1 MSEPGKTVFIS
12 VAPPDTDAASPI
24 VAALRA
30 AGIAVWFHPEDQRRR
45 DESDTLI
52 RRQIRTCTLFV
63 PVISAQTQALH
74 EGYFRLEWH
83 LAEQRSQLMTK
94 NRAFIVPVCLDATL
108 EHEAL
113 VPDAFLGP
121 TWSHTGGPGQL
132 AEFVAH
138 VQRLLAQP
146 LSASRTGSHGGTRR
160 PFNPENPSI
169 PDYTLV
175 RQIGR
180 GSYGDVWL
188 ARSVTGLYRA
198 VKLVWRERFADA
210 QPYDREFKGL
220 TEFAAASLGE
230 SIQLALLHVGRD
242 DASGFFYYVME
253 LADDAGRG
261 RSIDP
266 DNYVPLTFSELRS
279 RSGRVPANDC
289 LTYAVELTRVLAGL
303 HARGL
308 VHRDIKPSNVIVVNG
323 VPKLADI
330 GLVSPAALAHTFVG
344 TEGFVPPEG
353 PGSPGADVYALGK
366 VLYELCTGLD
376 RHEFPQLPSD
386 LTSLT
391 DHGVLL
397 GLNEIILR
405 ACDPTPAERYRD
417 GAALLADL
425 ETLRAGRPVVK
436 KSRWPL
442 FVAALVVA
450 ALAPGLVVVWRGKNP
465 PPATT
470 AKNVEAPPDAPRAR
484 TPETAPALNPAE
496 ANPALGPIPTADRA
510 PLLVVL
516 PLANLSPDLKDV
528 SIHEHLHA
536 ELITHLS
543 RVPAVRVLTRASAQ
557 RYASLRQPT
566 AELTGL
572 LGIGYS
578 LHGKVRRTGDALRL
592 ELDLRDVRSASTVWT
607 RTYDSTIGNLA
618 VSLATVAQDI
628 RHSLVGGSHLPLGH
642 LPGFTPRNFTA
653 FDLYHRSRLAADI
666 ARDVAKHEVAIALAE
681 EAFQADPT
689 YAAAAMAIST
699 GYIAAYRAER
709 DQTARPRFAP
719 GAKRWAETA
728 ARLAPGGAA
737 DRAWANYYLY
747 VEADSTRSIAAAENS
762 VRAFPNDAESRWLLA
777 VSYFRA
783 GLLAETAAEHR
794 RAIALDPFGTGSRQL
809 ELHAL
814 ARLRRTAD
822 WERALAEYRTVIGAN
837 PPADVT
843 AEQRYTLT
851 GELPATLSQ
860 IGTTNRAEWFWRARK
875 FTELAAHAEAELP
888 KPKSGMVEIFTLK
901 TRWGEALRL
910 AGRSAEAD
918 TLFADALHLA
928 EDTAT
933 RTTQFPWLNDLRL
946 GRIHALLGNSEQAV
960 AAARRAVESTP
971 RTTRLSERWDHEIKL
986 AEVYAVLRQPRDC
999 VPLLAELLRAPSG
1012 LTVPMLRTDPIWDNL
1027 RDDAGFQALLADPK
1041 NSAPL

>member
-1 MSEPGKTVFIS
+1 MSEPGKTVFVS
-12 VAPPDTDAASPI
+12 FAPPDTDAVQPI

-30 AGIAVWFHPEDQRRR
+30 AGIEVWFDPEAHRRG
-45 DESDTLI
+45 DESDPLI
-52 RRQIRTCTLFV
+52 RRQIRACALFV
-63 PVISAQTQALH
+63 PVISAQTQSLH

-108 EHEAL
+108 EPEAL
-113 VPDAFLGP
+113 VPEAFLGP
-121 TWSHTGGPGQL
+121 AWSRASSQGQL
-132 AEFVAH
+132 VEFVAQ

-146 LSASRTGSHGGTRR
+146 LSSSRSGSYGGTRR

-169 PDYTLV
+169 PDYTLI

-198 VKLVWRERFADA
+198 VKIVWRERFADA
-210 QPYDREFKGL
+210 QPFDREFKGL
-220 TEFAAASLGE
+220 TEFAAASVGE

-279 RSGRVPANDC
+279 RRGRVPANDC

-308 VHRDIKPSNVIVVNG
+308 VHRDIKPSNVIFVNG

-330 GLVSPAALAHTFVG
+330 GLVSPAAHAHTFVG

-386 LTSLT
+386 LTGLT
-391 DHGVLL
+391 DHSVLL

-405 ACDPTPAERYRD
+405 ACDPTPTERYRD

-425 ETLRAGRPVVK
+425 QTLRAGRPVVK
-436 KSRWPL
+436 RSHWPL
-442 FVAALVVA
+442 VLAALVVA
-450 ALAPGLVVVWRGKNP
+450 ALAPGLFIVWREKTP
-465 PPATT
+465 PPTT
-470 AKNVEAPPDAPRAR
+470 TVTNVEAPPDAPRAR

-496 ANPALGPIPTADRA
+496 GTPVPGAIPSTDRA
-510 PLLVVL
+510 PLLVVM
-516 PLANLSPDLKDV
+516 PLENLSPDLKDV

-536 ELITHLS
+536 ELITHLA
-543 RVPAVRVLTRASAQ
+543 RVPAVRVLTRSSAQ

-592 ELDLRDVRSASTVWT
+592 ELDLRDVRSASIVWT
-607 RTYDSTIGNLA
+607 RTYDSTIGDLA
-618 VSLATVAQDI
+618 VSLAMVAQDI

-681 EAFQADPT
+681 EAFKADPT

-737 DRAWANYYLY
+737 DRAWAYYYLY

-794 RAIALDPFGTGSRQL
+794 RAISLDPFGTGSRQL

-814 ARLRRTAD
+814 ARLRRTAA
-822 WERALAEYRTVIGAN
+822 WERAVAEHRTVTGMS
-837 PPADVT
+837 PSADAT
-843 AEQRYTLT
+843 AEQRYALS
-851 GELPATLSQ
+851 GELPSSLSQ
-860 IGTTNRAEWFWRARK
+860 IGTANRIEWLWRSRK
-875 FTELAAHAEAELP
+875 FEELAAHAEAELP

-901 TRWGEALRL
+901 TRWAEALRR
-910 AGRSAEAD
+910 AGRTAEAD
-918 TLFADALHLA
+918 ALFVDALHVA
-928 EDTAT
+928 EDIAT
-933 RTTQFPWLNDLRL
+933 RPTLFPWLNDLRL
-946 GRIHALLGNSEQAV
+946 GRIHALLGQGDRAV
-960 AAARRAVESTP
+960 AAALRAVETTSHE
-971 RTTRLSERWDHEIKL
+971 TRLSERWDHQIKL
-986 AEVYAVLRQPRDC
+986 AEVYAVIDRPRDC
-999 VPLLAELLRAPSG
+999 VPLLATLLQAPSG
-1012 LTVPMLRTDPIWDNL
+1012 LTVPMLRTDPIWDNV

>member
-1 MSEPGKTVFIS
+1 M
-12 VAPPDTDAASPI
+12 
-24 VAALRA
+24 VAALRT
-30 AGIAVWFHPEDQRRR
+30 AGIEVWFDPEAHRRS
-45 DESDTLI
+45 DESDRLI
-52 RRQIRTCTLFV
+52 RRQISACALFV
-63 PVISAQTQALH
+63 PVISAQTQSLH
-74 EGYFRLEWH
+74 EGFFRLEWH

-108 EHEAL
+108 EQEAL

-121 TWSHTGGPGQL
+121 AWSRPSGPGQL
-132 AEFVAH
+132 ADFVAQ

-146 LSASRTGSHGGTRR
+146 LSSSRSGSNGGTRR

-169 PDYTLV
+169 PDYTLI

-198 VKLVWRERFADA
+198 VKIVWRERFADA
-210 QPYDREFKGL
+210 QPFDREFKGL

-279 RSGRVPANDC
+279 RRGRVPANDC

-308 VHRDIKPSNVIVVNG
+308 VHRDIKPSNVIFVNG
-323 VPKLADI
+323 APKLADI
-330 GLVSPAALAHTFVG
+330 GLVSPTTRAHTFVG

-353 PGSPGADVYALGK
+353 PGSPHADVYALGK

-376 RHEFPQLPSD
+376 RQEFPQLPPD
-386 LTSLT
+386 LKALP
-391 DHGVLL
+391 DHPLLL
-397 GLNEIILR
+397 GLNRIILR
-405 ACDPTPAERYRD
+405 ACDPSPGDRYSD
-417 GAALLADL
+417 GSALLADL
-425 ETLRAGRPVVK
+425 ETLRTGGTAFAPSRRPRV
-436 KSRWPL
+436 L
-442 FVAALVVA
+442 LGLAA
-450 ALAPGLVVVWRGKNP
+450 ALAAGVFFLPRDQPPKGSPPTHAASSPTLPGTWTPG
-465 PPATT
+465 
-470 AKNVEAPPDAPRAR
+470 
-484 TPETAPALNPAE
+484 TPEVRPQPE
-496 ANPALGPIPTADRA
+496 AIPVSGPIPTADGA

-516 PLANLSPDLKDV
+516 PFENLSPDLKDV
-528 SIHEHLHA
+528 FLHEHLHA

-543 RVPAVRVLTRASAQ
+543 REPAVRVLTRSSAQ
-557 RYASLRQPT
+557 RYASLREPT

-572 LGIGYS
+572 LGVGHA
-578 LHGKVRRTGDALRL
+578 LLGKVRRTGDTLRLDLALR
-592 ELDLRDVRSASTVWT
+592 DARSAAIVWT
-607 RTYDSTIGNLA
+607 RTYDSTIADLA
-618 VSLATVAQDI
+618 ASFAVVAQDI
-628 RHSLVGGSHLPLGH
+628 RQSLVGGDHGPLGH
-642 LPGFTPRNFTA
+642 LPGFAPRNFTA
-653 FDLYHRSRLAADI
+653 FDLYHRSRLASES
-666 ARDVAKHEVAIALAE
+666 ARDVAKHEAAIALAE
-681 EAFQADPT
+681 DAFKADPA
-689 YAAAAMAIST
+689 YAAAAVAIST
-699 GYIAAYRAER
+699 GYTAAYRAER
-709 DQTARPRFAP
+709 DQTIRSRFAP

-737 DRAWANYYLY
+737 DRAWAYYYLY

-783 GLLAETAAEHR
+783 GRLAETAAEHR

-814 ARLRRTAD
+814 ARLRRTAA
-822 WERALAEYRTVIGAN
+822 WERAVAEHRTVTGMS
-837 PPADVT
+837 PSADAT
-843 AEQRYTLT
+843 AEQRYALT
-851 GELPATLSQ
+851 GELPSSLSQ
-860 IGTTNRAEWFWRARK
+860 IGTANRVEWLWRSRK
-875 FTELAAHAEAELP
+875 FAELAAHAEAELP

-901 TRWGEALRL
+901 TRWGEALRRD
-910 AGRSAEAD
+910 GRTAEAD

-933 RTTQFPWLNDLRL
+933 RPTQFPWLNDLRL
-946 GRIHALLGNSEQAV
+946 GRIQALLGRGDEAV
-960 AAARRAVESTP
+960 AAALRGVEWTP
-971 RTTRLSERWDHEIKL
+971 RATRLSERWDHEIKL
-986 AEVYAVLRQPRDC
+986 AEVYAVLSRPRDC
-999 VPLLAELLRAPSG
+999 VPLLATLLQAPSG
-1012 LTVPMLRTDPIWDNL
+1012 LTVPMLRTDPIWDNI

-1041 NSAPL
+1041 NSAAL